1 MEKDKTKTWII
12 LIQYF
17 SFLGVNLLLIV
28 YNVWVFTYLHN
39 CKFYIES
46 SGVPY
51 PFTLS
56 VFNFLLGNIFIIIVA
71 LIIIFGVFEKFY
83 SWQKKEVART
93 GIMLL
98 GIALFI
104 IFSLTFSLN
113 GNRIFHF
120 AIKINDTKEKI
131 RQLEE
136 KKKKILTKKNLGAE
150 YSP

>member
-1 MEKDKTKTWII
+1 MLFLAKKRSCKDR
-12 LIQYF
+12 Y
-17 SFLGVNLLLIV
+17 
-28 YNVWVFTYLHN
+28 YVF
-39 CKFYIES
+39 
-46 SGVPY
+46 
-51 PFTLS
+51 
-56 VFNFLLGNIFIIIVA
+56 
-71 LIIIFGVFEKFY
+71 
-83 SWQKKEVART
+83 W
-93 GIMLL
+93 
-98 GIALFI
+98 IALFI